1 MSLTLLEADNLR
13 IVEHITLE
21 PGPHLN
27 VIAGPNG
34 SGKTTLLEAIHL
46 LALGRTF
53 RSGRTAQLLRAGT
66 DTLTVRGHWRTHAG
80 EAVAIGIERTAT
92 GRRIRI
98 NGQTA
103 LTIGAL
109 AHVMPVQVIGPE
121 SRYRLTHSARY
132 RRGMIDWGLFH
143 VEPQFYPLWSRYE
156 RALQQR
162 NAALRTAAGNAN
174 LDTWDAELAQTGEE
188 ILSRRA
194 DYARRWEPRIT
205 QYARLLL
212 DTDGLTVTLE
222 RGWPAGLSLAQALRE
237 ARSQDRE
244 RGHTA
249 WGPHRSDLIVTL
261 DEMPLRER
269 GSQGQQALAVV
280 ALRLAQID
288 LYLRGA
294 GRQCVLLLDDIAGEL
309 DAQRRQELL
318 AALGSLGAQA
328 FITATEASRIVTR
341 AGQTRVF
348 HVEQGRLT
356 VSENA

>member
-1 MSLTLLEADNLR
+1 MPLTLLEADNLR
-13 IVEHITLE
+13 IVEHVTLE

-53 RSGRTAQLLRAGT
+53 RSGRTAQLLRTGT
-66 DTLTVRGHWRTHAG
+66 DTLTVRGCWRTHSG
-80 EAVAIGIERTAT
+80 TAVTIGIERTTT

-98 NGQTA
+98 NGQTG

-109 AHVMPVQVIGPE
+109 ARAMPLQAIGPE
-121 SRYRLTHSARY
+121 SRYLLTHSARY

-143 VEPQFYPLWSRYE
+143 VEPQFYALWSRYQ

-162 NAALRTAAGNAN
+162 NAALRIAASNAN
-174 LDTWDAELAQTGEE
+174 LDSWDTELAQAGEE
-188 ILSRRA
+188 IVSRRA

-205 QYARLLL
+205 QYARALLGTEAL
-212 DTDGLTVTLE
+212 AVTLE
-222 RGWPAGLSLAQALRE
+222 RGWPAGPSLAQALRE

-249 WGPHRSDLIVTL
+249 WGAHRSDLIVTL
-261 DEMPLRER
+261 DEMTLRER
-269 GSQGQQALAVV
+269 GSHGQQTLAVV
-280 ALRLAQID
+280 ALRMAQID

-318 AALGSLGAQA
+318 AAMGSLGAQA
-328 FITATEASRIVTR
+328 FITASEASRVLTR

-348 HVEQGRLT
+348 HVEQGRLA
-356 VSENA
+356 VSEGA